1 MERRDIDLRRDGE
14 IAMNLTG
21 KIHQL
26 PCCIKFNGPTS
37 VSHYFKPKPSGEM
50 EVDGLRV
57 EEVYFRGRKLH
68 GTTISLPQGYT
79 GSILGKKTF
88 DKDGNSTSS
97 NCWNKCATFQ
107 NLTIWNHDVIPS
119 KEDAFL
125 RALHWLP
132 VAQADAEDVDNVLY
146 LRDEHILNN
155 ITSNDMDIV
164 TPPRRSDKSLWAVAT
179 VLDANLNIV
188 ASERIN
194 FDSEL
199 SNYKTKDGVYRD
211 PSVNGRIVS
220 PTVMWVEALDL
231 ILQRLEKSKLD
242 FGKIAAVSG
251 SGQQHGSVYWKN
263 GSSSILSSLDSKKAL
278 VDQFGDAFSV
288 KESPIWMDSST
299 TEQCKEIEKSVGG
312 GLELSKL
319 TGSRAYE
326 RFTGPQIRRIF
337 ETQPEAYKNTERI
350 SLVSSFMASLFIG
363 KYACIDQTDGAGMN
377 LMDIKERAWS
387 KLILEATAPGLEEK
401 LGKLAPAHAVA
412 GLIAPYFVERYK
424 FDKNCLIIQW
434 SGDNPNSLAGLTLSS
449 PGDLAISLGTSDT
462 VFGITDEPKPC
473 LEGHVFPN
481 PVDEK
486 GYMVM
491 LCYKNGSL
499 TREDIRNRCADKSWD
514 VFNSLLQESPP
525 LNGTGGKIGFY
536 YKEHEILPPL
546 PVGYHRYVLENFN
559 GDSLDGVKEHEVDA
573 FDPASEVRA
582 LVEGQLLSMR
592 AHTERFGLPSPPNH
606 SASMGAALR
615 AAHGWLCNKKGGFV
629 PISSMYADKLEQ
641 TSLNCKLAATPGDQ
655 GLVTKYAL
663 LVKKRMEIENNL
675 VKQLGR
681 L

>member
-1 MERRDIDLRRDGE
+1 MEDF
-14 IAMNLTG
+14 
-21 KIHQL
+21 HL
-26 PCCIKFNGPTS
+26 PKDS
-37 VSHYFKPKPSGEM
+37 YFLGFDSS
-50 EVDGLRV
+50 
-57 EEVYFRGRKLH
+57 
-68 GTTISLPQGYT
+68 TQSL
-79 GSILGKKTF
+79 K
-88 DKDGNSTSS
+88 
-97 NCWNKCATFQ
+97 
-107 NLTIWNHDVIPS
+107 
-119 KEDAFL
+119 
-125 RALHWLP
+125 
-132 VAQADAEDVDNVLY
+132 
-146 LRDEHILNN
+146 
-155 ITSNDMDIV
+155 
-164 TPPRRSDKSLWAVAT
+164 AT

-188 ASERIN
+188 ASDIIN

-199 SNYKTKDGVYRD
+199 SHYKTKDGVYRD

-220 PTVMWVEALDL
+220 PSLMWVEALDL
-231 ILQRLEKSKLD
+231 ILQRLEKSKLN
-242 FGKIAAVSG
+242 FGKIAAISG

-263 GSSSILSSLDSKKAL
+263 GSSSTLSSLDSKKAL
-278 VDQFGDAFSV
+278 VDQFRDAFSV
-288 KESPIWMDSST
+288 EESPIWMDSST

-377 LMDIKERAWS
+377 LMDIKKRAWS
-387 KLILEATAPGLEEK
+387 KMLLEATAPGLEKK

-462 VFGITDEPKPC
+462 VFGITNEHKPC

-499 TREDIRNRCADKSWD
+499 TREDIRNQCADKSWD
-514 VFNSLLQESPP
+514 VFNRCLQESPS
-525 LNGTGGKIGFY
+525 LNGGKIGFY

-546 PVGYHRYVLENFN
+546 PVGFHRYVLENFS

-573 FDPASEVRA
+573 FDPTSEVRA

-592 AHTERFGLPSPPNH
+592 AHAERFGLPSPPNSIIATGGASANKCILALISSIFGCNVH
-606 SASMGAALR
+606 TIQSSDSASMGAALR
-615 AAHGWLCNKKGGFV
+615 AAHGWLCNKRGCFV
-629 PISSMYADKLEQ
+629 PISSMYTDKLEQ
-641 TSLNCKLAATPGDQ
+641 TSLNCKLAATSGDPE
-655 GLVTKYAL
+655 LVTRYGL
-663 LVKKRMEIENNL
+663 LMRKRVEIENNL
-675 VKQLGR
+675 VKKLGR

>member
-1 MERRDIDLRRDGE
+1 MED
-14 IAMNLTG
+14 
-21 KIHQL
+21 
-26 PCCIKFNGPTS
+26 F
-37 VSHYFKPKPSGEM
+37 
-50 EVDGLRV
+50 
-57 EEVYFRGRKLH
+57 
-68 GTTISLPQGYT
+68 SLPKDSYF
-79 GSILGKKTF
+79 LGF
-88 DKDGNSTSS
+88 DSST
-97 NCWNKCATFQ
+97 Q
-107 NLTIWNHDVIPS
+107 
-119 KEDAFL
+119 
-125 RALHWLP
+125 
-132 VAQADAEDVDNVLY
+132 
-146 LRDEHILNN
+146 
-155 ITSNDMDIV
+155 
-164 TPPRRSDKSLWAVAT
+164 SLKAT

-188 ASERIN
+188 AYDIIN

-199 SNYKTKDGVYRD
+199 SHYKTKDGVYRD

-220 PTVMWVEALDL
+220 PTIMWVEALDL
-231 ILQRLEKSKLD
+231 ILQRLEKLKLN
-242 FGKIAAVSG
+242 FGKIAAISG

-278 VDQFGDAFSV
+278 VDHFGDAFSV

-299 TEQCKEIEKSVGG
+299 TYQCKEIEKSVGG

-326 RFTGPQIRRIF
+326 RYTGPQIRRIF
-337 ETQPEAYKNTERI
+337 ETQPEAYMNTERI

-377 LMDIKERAWS
+377 LMDIKTRAWS

-424 FDKNCLIIQW
+424 FDKNCLIIHW

-462 VFGITDEPKPC
+462 VFGITNEHKPC

-481 PVDEK
+481 PVNEN

-499 TREDIRNRCADKSWD
+499 TREAIRNQCADKSWD
-514 VFNSLLQESPP
+514 VFNSYLQETPP
-525 LNGTGGKIGFY
+525 LNGGKIGFY

-546 PVGYHRYVLENFN
+546 PVGFHRYVLENFN
-559 GDSLDGVKEHEVDA
+559 EDSVDGVKEHEVDA

-592 AHTERFGLPSPPNH
+592 AHAERFGLPSPPNRIIATGGASANKCILTLISSIFECNVH
-606 SASMGAALR
+606 TIQSSDSASMGAALR

-629 PISSMYADKLEQ
+629 PISSMYMDKLEQ
-641 TSLNCKLAATPGDQ
+641 TSLNCKLAASSGCQ
-655 GLVTKYAL
+655 KLVTKYAL
-663 LVKKRMEIENNL
+663 LMKRRMEIENNL
-675 VKQLGR
+675 VKKLGR